1 MAQIETPRQMH
12 GMHLTLS
19 NEQHIGG
26 LGDRNQM
33 TAESSNENVKN
44 RRPLATR
51 SAGWAKGLAKGLAGI
66 GLTPNAISVIGILF
80 AAAGAWAFV
89 QAPYGSQWLWLG
101 GALGIQLRLL
111 ANMLDGLVAV
121 EEGKSSATGALYNEA
136 PDRAEDALLLIAAG
150 YAAKEPELGYL
161 ATVLA
166 FGTAYIRA
174 LGGSLG
180 LEQDFV
186 GPMAKQHRMFLLT
199 LGAIAAFGASYL
211 AANERLLV
219 SLPRD
224 VIEWTLLLIVL
235 GTVITCA
242 IRLHRI
248 AGLLRAKEPSE

>member
-1 MAQIETPRQMH
+1 M
-12 GMHLTLS
+12 TL
-19 NEQHIGG
+19 
-26 LGDRNQM
+26 
-33 TAESSNENVKN
+33 ENGENTGANRGQEPVKN

-51 SAGWAKGLAKGLAGI
+51 SAGWAKALARGLAAA
-66 GLTPNAISVIGILF
+66 GLTPNAISVLGIFF
-80 AAAGAWAFV
+80 AAAGAWAFI

-121 EEGKSSATGALYNEA
+121 EEGKSSATGALYNEF
-136 PDRAEDALLLIAAG
+136 PDRIEDALLLIAAG
-150 YAAKEPELGYL
+150 YAANEPELGYL
-161 ATVLA
+161 ATVFA

-235 GTVITCA
+235 GAAFTCT

-248 AGLLRAKEPSE
+248 AKLLRAKEAAE

>member
-1 MAQIETPRQMH
+1 
-12 GMHLTLS
+12 
-19 NEQHIGG
+19 
-26 LGDRNQM
+26 M
-33 TAESSNENVKN
+33 TAETPDGQVKN

-51 SAGWAKGLAKGLAGI
+51 SAGWAKGLAKGLAAI

-80 AAAGAWAFV
+80 AAAGAYAFV

-150 YAAKEPELGYL
+150 YSVGIPELGYG

-180 LEQDFV
+180 FEQDFV
-186 GPMAKQHRMFLLT
+186 GPMAKQHRMFVLT
-199 LGAIAAFGASYL
+199 LAAIVTFFWPSSVIADAVLDGPVAMIAALG
-211 AANERLLV
+211 
-219 SLPRD
+219 
-224 VIEWTLLLIVL
+224 VIVVGSAL
-235 GTVITCA
+235 TCA
-242 IRLHRI
+242 IRLYRI
-248 AGLLRAKEPSE
+248 AGLLRAKDAGE

>member
-1 MAQIETPRQMH
+1 
-12 GMHLTLS
+12 
-19 NEQHIGG
+19 
-26 LGDRNQM
+26 M
-33 TAESSNENVKN
+33 TAESSDETVKN

-51 SAGWAKGLAKGLAGI
+51 SAGWAKGLAKGLAAV
-66 GLTPNAISVIGILF
+66 GLTPNAISVIGVLF
-80 AAAGAWAFV
+80 SAAGAWAFI

-136 PDRAEDALLLIAAG
+136 PDRAEDALLLVAAG
-150 YAAKEPELGYL
+150 YGVGIPELGYG

-180 LEQDFV
+180 FEQDFV
-186 GPMAKQHRMFLLT
+186 GPMAKQHRMFVLTLAAIVTFFWPSSVVGDTVLTGPVAMIAGLGVIT
-199 LGAIAAFGASYL
+199 LGAAL
-211 AANERLLV
+211 
-219 SLPRD
+219 
-224 VIEWTLLLIVL
+224 
-235 GTVITCA
+235 TCA

-248 AGLLRAKEPSE
+248 ANLLRAKDSGE